1 MNLSAILSIASNTF
15 HEAIRLRFLN
25 VVWILGILL
34 IASSLAFRRVH
45 FGGAEINF
53 LFDFGHGAIFVF
65 GAILSIFLSAQVFFR
80 EIDNRTVLMIL
91 SRPVQ
96 PWAFLVG
103 KTGGV
108 ILVMTLFTVLM
119 AAVLA
124 LLLVWRWSPLP
135 DDPDAVS
142 GTLLRNLLQL
152 HLAAT
157 LLQWIKFVLL
167 TVMVLAICSFASSS
181 LFAMFAGLALL
192 IICQLQHIP
201 LSLQA
206 TDPAGWTGT
215 LIAFAGRLFPDFSM
229 LNPENLGLAAGL
241 PGARS
246 WGFLGLYSGA
256 YFLLYLVL
264 SLLFFHRR
272 EI

>member
-1 MNLSAILSIASNTF
+1 MSLTASLSIASNTF
-15 HEAIRLRFLN
+15 QEAIRLRFLN

-45 FGGAEINF
+45 FGGAELNF

-65 GAILSIFLSAQVFFR
+65 GSILSIFLTAQVFFR

-96 PWAFLVG
+96 PSSFIIG
-103 KTGGV
+103 KAGG
-108 ILVMTLFTVLM
+108 ITLVMTLFTVLM
-119 AAVLA
+119 AGVLA
-124 LLLVWRWSPLP
+124 LLLIWRWSTLP
-135 DDPDAVS
+135 ADPDLVS
-142 GTLLRNLLQL
+142 GVLLGDLLRL
-152 HLAAT
+152 HVAAT

-167 TVMVLAICSFASSS
+167 AVMVLAICSFASSS

-192 IICQLQHIP
+192 VICQLQHIP

-206 TDPAGWTGT
+206 SHPGGWTGV
-215 LIAFAGRLFPDFSM
+215 LIAWAGRLFPDFSM

-241 PGARS
+241 PGAGA
-246 WGFLGLYSGA
+246 WGFLGLYSAA